1 MLVIKFIL
9 GDLMKSKNILKYM
22 FGVSA
27 SVMFSCSTSYVC
39 RAEEPQAV
47 CERCLDNN
55 ELLMDDSAWLEIARY
70 RDYSLIMRVDPVSG
84 KSVSF
89 GKNDK
94 YDGYAGSNAQLI
106 VNDWFEVLN
115 PNSVLKKYAVGNNA
129 VSNIGC
135 FGMLSERAFA
145 HVYKMQKQPEEL
157 GTGISLPSPYD
168 QKSAFLL
175 SFQEASRYV
184 SYSAGKD
191 CEAFKN
197 YERLKKLTR
206 SYIDGG
212 RIKDS
217 WLRSPGDF
225 TGTCS
230 YMGDLFY
237 AGSLN
242 FKPVR
247 DICSVRP
254 CIWVESSIF
263 GNKDLELDKKE
274 ASEKLQ
280 KPLEEI
286 LKPINSMIGMDDFKS
301 TIRKM
306 IKKEQTAYFDRKAG
320 LNVEQTSLNMI
331 ITGNPGTGKTTAAEK
346 ICEILYNAG
355 LIKKKNLI
363 KVEKKDLVGQY
374 IGHTEKNVKE
384 ILEKAEGGVL
394 FIDEAYTLV
403 SGGENDFGQHVIDGI
418 LTAMTENKCIII
430 VAGYPEPMEKFINSN
445 PGLKSRFTRKIH
457 LNDYNPED
465 LFKMFKT
472 LCEKRNYKFENEKLI
487 ESLLLEH
494 FKYKSIDRNFGNGRY
509 VKTLFDAVLEERS
522 EQLSINAK
530 PEERAL
536 MKISYIKSAIG
547 RKI

>member
-1 MLVIKFIL
+1 
-9 GDLMKSKNILKYM
+9 MKSKNILKYM
-22 FGVSA
+22 FWVSA

-55 ELLMDDSAWLEIARY
+55 ELLMDDSAWLEIAKY
-70 RDYSLIMRVDPVSG
+70 QQYSLLMRVDPLPG
-84 KSVSF
+84 EPISF
-89 GKNDK
+89 DQGCT
-94 YDGYAGSNAQLI
+94 YGGYSDSNAQI
-106 VNDWFEVLN
+106 SVNRWFERLK
-115 PNSVLKKYAVGNNA
+115 PESILKKYAVGNNA
-129 VSNIGC
+129 VSNLGC
-135 FGMLSERAFA
+135 FGKVSKSAFSYA
-145 HVYKMQKQPEEL
+145 YDGNKEYEEL
-157 GTGISLPSPYD
+157 GNGISLPSLNS

-175 SFQEASRYV
+175 SSQEAENYIC
-184 SYSAGKD
+184 YSENKNSS
-191 CEAFKN
+191 AFKN
-197 YERLKKLTR
+197 YVRLKQLTK
-206 SYIDGG
+206 SYFGKG
-212 RIKDS
+212 KEKEKCYIKDS
-217 WLRSPGDF
+217 WLRSPGEF
-225 TGTCS
+225 ESTCS
-230 YMGDLFY
+230 YFGELY
-237 AGSLN
+237 LAGSIN
-242 FKPVR
+242 CKSVQRKCF
-247 DICSVRP
+247 VRP
-254 CIWVESSIF
+254 CLWVKSNIF
-263 GNKDLELDKKE
+263 SGGKDNDEVLEEDHRD
-274 ASEKLQ
+274 ANLQ

-286 LKPINSMIGMDDFKS
+286 LKPINSMIGMNNFKE
-301 TIRKM
+301 TISD
-306 IKKEQTAYFDRKAG
+306 IILKEQNDYLDRKAG
-320 LNVEQTSLNMI
+320 QNIDQTPLHMI

-363 KVEKKDLVGQY
+363 KVEKKDIVGQY
-374 IGHTEKNVKE
+374 IGHTEKSVKKLLNE
-384 ILEKAEGGVL
+384 AEGGVL

-403 SGGENDFGQHVIDGI
+403 SGGENDFGKHVIDGI

-494 FKYKSIDRNFGNGRY
+494 FKYKSIDRNFGNGRD